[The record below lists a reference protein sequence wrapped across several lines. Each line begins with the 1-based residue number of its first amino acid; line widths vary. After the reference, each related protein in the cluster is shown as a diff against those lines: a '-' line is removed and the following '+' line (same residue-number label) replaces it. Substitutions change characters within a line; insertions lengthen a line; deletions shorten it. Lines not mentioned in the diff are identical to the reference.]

1 MRPEELMLGDFV
13 KFTDNDGSVYACKVA
28 GIYSRNELFLTGDD
42 GLELDLFDDY
52 LNGIEPIE
60 ITEKFLLK
68 NGFAKGQ
75 DVSGLFDEYVN
86 DVYALRTDKDKFGMS
101 RTIVRVVPFF
111 DLGFIVRA
119 ERTCDDPKLG
129 RHEFYVHRPNTQY
142 IHQLQHVCRLCGIE
156 IDWKL

>member
-28 GIYSRNELFLTGDD
+28 GIYSRNELFLTGDE

-52 LNGIEPIE
+52 LKGVEPLE

-75 DVSGLFDEYVN
+75 DVSGLFDEYV
-86 DVYALRTDKDKFGMS
+86 LRTDKDEFGMS
-101 RTIVRVVPFF
+101 RTIVSVVPFY

-119 ERTCDDPKLG
+119 ERTSDDPKLG

-142 IHQLQHVCRLCGIE
+142 IHQIQQTCRLCGIE

>member
-1 MRPEELMLGDFV
+1 MIGDIIGVTHEELGLVYAKVEYINETGDLMV
-13 KFTDNDGSVYACKVA
+13 RADNDYM
-28 GIYSRNELFLTGDD
+28 D
-42 GLELDLFDDY
+42 GGYECTVK
-52 LNGIEPIE
+52 ECQPIE

-142 IHQLQHVCRLCGIE
+142 IHQIQQTCRLCGIE